1 MTHTLLKHISTSAII
16 VSDVVLMPY
25 DSKEDGKDVALARL
39 GAAVAEMEEEEA
51 HMSVMEWLYLYV

>member
-1 MTHTLLKHISTSAII
+1 MPY
-16 VSDVVLMPY
+16 PY